1 MNTQTF
7 LACIPDWALNALING
22 YFDDLTAEQAN
33 QVNDWTDLI
42 APNGFICGEPNEW
55 DQPDSPMIP
64 SFGPIAPAVVVW
76 FTIFVD

>member
-1 MNTQTF
+1 MNTQTL
-7 LACIPDWALNALING
+7 LACIPDRALNALING
-22 YFDDLTAEQAN
+22 YFDDLTAEQAK
-33 QVNDWTDLI
+33 QMNDWTSRI

-55 DQPDSPMIP
+55 DQPGSPMIP